1 MNYGQIFI
9 NLMNISPNTQ
19 ESKQT
24 PRENVKKITP
34 RHFIIKLFFKLV
46 TTIQRKPKK
55 PQERKIQSRSK

>member
-1 MNYGQIFI
+1 
-9 NLMNISPNTQ
+9 MNISPKTQ

-55 PQERKIQSRSK
+55 PQERKIQIRSK